1 MRTVA
6 LVLLGLLGC
15 GDDVSGNG
23 GSSGAGGRAG
33 SGGAGGIGGG
43 GAGGGIGG
51 AGGIGGGGGTGGTGG
66 AGATICPPLAAP
78 SGTIVRVAPA
88 QANDLPAMVASAS
101 AGTTLLLDDGT
112 YRMTTSG
119 EAARRIH
126 FAVPGVTLRSASGN
140 AAAVVLDGE
149 YLTDEMMF
157 VDASDVTIAEVT
169 LMRVVHHLVHVTAP
183 DGGPDVSGV
192 RLLGLRLVDAGQQFV
207 KVNENAAR
215 TFWVDGG
222 RVECSFFLLTDAGR
236 PHVDMTSTPCYTG
249 GIDTHSGR
257 GWVVRRNRFETIYC
271 PSGLAEHAIHFWTGS
286 RDTLVEQNTIVNC
299 GRGVGFGLGVS
310 DAGRSY
316 PDNPYPGV
324 GYVGHYDGII
334 RNNMIDADQPGFDT
348 GIELDQ
354 ARGVRVYHNTVY
366 STDAVVS
373 FFSSID
379 YRFPNTVAD
388 IRNNLVRVITM
399 RDGATGTVD
408 HNLMNVPAGYFVS
421 PPAV

>member
-51 AGGIGGGGGTGGTGG
+51 AGGIGGGGGTGG

-207 KVNENAAR
+207 KVN
-215 TFWVDGG
+215 
-222 RVECSFFLLTDAGR
+222 
-236 PHVDMTSTPCYTG
+236 
-249 GIDTHSGR
+249 
-257 GWVVRRNRFETIYC
+257 
-271 PSGLAEHAIHFWTGS
+271 
-286 RDTLVEQNTIVNC
+286 
-299 GRGVGFGLGVS
+299 
-310 DAGRSY
+310 
-316 PDNPYPGV
+316 
-324 GYVGHYDGII
+324 
-334 RNNMIDADQPGFDT
+334 
-348 GIELDQ
+348 
-354 ARGVRVYHNTVY
+354 
-366 STDAVVS
+366 
-373 FFSSID
+373 
-379 YRFPNTVAD
+379 
-388 IRNNLVRVITM
+388 
-399 RDGATGTVD
+399 
-408 HNLMNVPAGYFVS
+408 
-421 PPAV
+421 